1 MKSIEELLED
11 SRVWRGTSTQSS
23 DSDQIKSISTGVN
36 SLDRQLHWRGWPLNS
51 STEILCEHWG
61 SGELSLLT
69 PILSQL
75 SKKKLK
81 IAWLNPPF
89 TPYPPALAMQNIEP
103 KQCLVLYPEQPHEWW
118 AAEQVLSSSAF
129 AIVLTWF
136 SKQVTHV
143 GPYRRLQAA
152 ADKGQ
157 CLHINFRPMSTRNHA
172 SPARLRLS
180 LRASENRVLL
190 DVIKQPGG
198 WGGQKLDIKRPD
210 SLLFRQKPR
219 QTWPV
224 YPDIRRP
231 DYVPA
236 EMKTLASTANRIANQ
251 IAYGKKSKAEIFTV
265 KHSDKPIQRL
275 LS

>member
-1 MKSIEELLED
+1 MKSIEQLLKD
-11 SRVWRGTSTQSS
+11 SRVWRGTSTAGTY
-23 DSDQIKSISTGVN
+23 DQKKSISTGVN

-51 STEILCEHWG
+51 STELLCEHWG

-103 KQCLVLYPEQPHEWW
+103 KQCLVLYPEQAHEWW

-136 SKQVTHV
+136 SKQAPHV

-157 CLHINFRPMSTRNHA
+157 CLHINFRPASTRSHA

-198 WGGQKLDIKRPD
+198 WGGQKLEIKRAD
-210 SLLFRQKPR
+210 SLLFKQQAP
-219 QTWPV
+219 QLWPV
-224 YPDIRRP
+224 YQDIRRP
-231 DYVPA
+231 G
-236 EMKTLASTANRIANQ
+236 EIRNRTSTANKMARRVT
-251 IAYGKKSKAEIFTV
+251 YSKKSKTEIFTV
-265 KHSDKPIQRL
+265 NRSDKPAQQ
-275 LS
+275 LSS